1 MPKSTGRPETQNP
14 MTRRFR
20 SLAVV
25 LFLAAIPAAKA
36 QQRAAVTDY
45 LPATPST
52 QQFWSTEN
60 KINFSILTGQVA
72 VDAITTQRGLNQ
84 GLREANPL
92 MRPLVSKGIA
102 GQTTAS
108 ALGFGAGL
116 GTVYLLHVMHHY
128 RAERITMRLI
138 LAGEG
143 AIVAHNIALLR

>member
-1 MPKSTGRPETQNP
+1 M
-14 MTRRFR
+14 MRRISSF
-20 SLAVV
+20 LVV
-25 LFLAAIPAAKA
+25 GLFLAAMPAAKG
-36 QQRAAVTDY
+36 QERAVVTDY

-52 QQFWSTEN
+52 QKYWSTEN
-60 KINFSILTGQVA
+60 KINFSILAAQVA
-72 VDAITTQRGLNQ
+72 ADAITTQRGLNQ

-92 MRPLVSKGIA
+92 MRPLVTRGVV

-108 ALGFGAGL
+108 ALSFGAGL

-143 AIVAHNIALLR
+143 AIVARNIALLR

>member
-1 MPKSTGRPETQNP
+1 MMHRISS
-14 MTRRFR
+14 F
-20 SLAVV
+20 LVV
-25 LFLAAIPAAKA
+25 GLFLAAMPAARG
-36 QQRAAVTDY
+36 QERAVITDY

-52 QQFWSTEN
+52 QKFWSTEN
-60 KINFSILTGQVA
+60 KINFSILAAQVA
-72 VDAITTQRGLNQ
+72 ADAITTQRGLTQ
-84 GLREANPL
+84 GFREANPL
-92 MRPLVSKGIA
+92 MRPLVTRGVA

-128 RAERITMRLI
+128 HAERITMRLI

>member
-1 MPKSTGRPETQNP
+1 M
-14 MTRRFR
+14 MRRISSF
-20 SLAVV
+20 LVV
-25 LFLAAIPAAKA
+25 GLFLAAMPAAKG
-36 QQRAAVTDY
+36 QERAVVTDY

-52 QQFWSTEN
+52 QKYWSTEN
-60 KINFSILTGQVA
+60 KINFSILAAQVA
-72 VDAITTQRGLNQ
+72 ADAITTQRGLNQ

-92 MRPLVSKGIA
+92 MRPLVTRGVV

-108 ALGFGAGL
+108 ALSFGAGL

>member
-1 MPKSTGRPETQNP
+1 MAKSTGRPETQNP
-14 MTRRFR
+14 MTHRFR

-36 QQRAAVTDY
+36 QQRAVVTDY
-45 LPATPST
+45 LPPAPST
-52 QQFWSTEN
+52 QKFWSTEN
-60 KINFSILTGQVA
+60 KINFTILAGQITA
-72 VDAITTQRGLNQ
+72 DAITTQRGLNQ

-92 MRPLVSKGIA
+92 MRPLVSRGIA

-116 GTVYLLHVMHHY
+116 GTVYLLHAMRHY

>member
-1 MPKSTGRPETQNP
+1 M
-14 MTRRFR
+14 MRRISSF
-20 SLAVV
+20 LVV
-25 LFLAAIPAAKA
+25 GLFLAAMPAAKG
-36 QQRAAVTDY
+36 QERAVVTDY

-52 QQFWSTEN
+52 QKKYWSTEN
-60 KINFSILTGQVA
+60 KINFSILAAQVA
-72 VDAITTQRGLNQ
+72 ADAITTQRGLNQ

-92 MRPLVSKGIA
+92 MRPLVTRGVV

-108 ALGFGAGL
+108 ALSFGAGL

-143 AIVAHNIALLR
+143 AIVARNIALLR

>member
-1 MPKSTGRPETQNP
+1 M
-14 MTRRFR
+14 MRRISSF
-20 SLAVV
+20 LVV
-25 LFLAAIPAAKA
+25 GLFLAAMPAAKG
-36 QQRAAVTDY
+36 QERAVVTDY

-52 QQFWSTEN
+52 KKYWSTEN
-60 KINFSILTGQVA
+60 KINFSILAAQVA
-72 VDAITTQRGLNQ
+72 ADAITTQRGLNQ

-92 MRPLVSKGIA
+92 MRPLVTRGVV

-108 ALGFGAGL
+108 ALSFGAGL

>member
-1 MPKSTGRPETQNP
+1 M
-14 MTRRFR
+14 MRRISSF
-20 SLAVV
+20 LVV
-25 LFLAAIPAAKA
+25 GLFLAAMPAAKS
-36 QQRAAVTDY
+36 QERAVVTDY

-52 QQFWSTEN
+52 QKFWSTEN
-60 KINFSILTGQVA
+60 KINFSILAAQVA
-72 VDAITTQRGLNQ
+72 ADAITTQRGLNQ
-84 GLREANPL
+84 GFREANPL
-92 MRPLVSKGIA
+92 MRPLVTRGVA

-143 AIVAHNIALLR
+143 TIVAHNIALLR

>member
-1 MPKSTGRPETQNP
+1 M
-14 MTRRFR
+14 MRRISSF
-20 SLAVV
+20 LVV
-25 LFLAAIPAAKA
+25 GLFLAARPAAKG
-36 QQRAAVTDY
+36 QERAVVTDY

-52 QQFWSTEN
+52 QKYWSTEN
-60 KINFSILTGQVA
+60 KINFSILAAQVA
-72 VDAITTQRGLNQ
+72 ADAITTQRGLNQ

-92 MRPLVSKGIA
+92 MRPLVTRGVV

-108 ALGFGAGL
+108 ALRFGAGL

>member
-1 MPKSTGRPETQNP
+1 MHRISS
-14 MTRRFR
+14 F
-20 SLAVV
+20 LVV
-25 LFLAAIPAAKA
+25 GLFLAAMPAARG
-36 QQRAAVTDY
+36 QERAVITDY

-52 QQFWSTEN
+52 QKFWSTEN
-60 KINFSILTGQVA
+60 KINFSILAAQVA
-72 VDAITTQRGLNQ
+72 ADAITTQRGLTQ
-84 GLREANPL
+84 GFREANPL
-92 MRPLVSKGIA
+92 MRPLVTRGVA

-128 RAERITMRLI
+128 HAERITMRLI

>member
-25 LFLAAIPAAKA
+25 LFLAAMPAAKA

-108 ALGFGAGL
+108 ALG
-116 GTVYLLHVMHHY
+116 
-128 RAERITMRLI
+128 
-138 LAGEG
+138 
-143 AIVAHNIALLR
+143 

>member
-1 MPKSTGRPETQNP
+1 M
-14 MTRRFR
+14 MRRISSF
-20 SLAVV
+20 LCVG
-25 LFLAAIPAAKA
+25 LFLAAMPAAKG
-36 QQRAAVTDY
+36 QERAVVTDY

-52 QQFWSTEN
+52 QKYWSTEN
-60 KINFSILTGQVA
+60 KINFSILAAQVA
-72 VDAITTQRGLNQ
+72 ADAITTQRGLNQ

-92 MRPLVSKGIA
+92 MRPLVTRGVV

-108 ALGFGAGL
+108 ALSFGAGL

>member
-1 MPKSTGRPETQNP
+1 M
-14 MTRRFR
+14 RRISSF
-20 SLAVV
+20 LVV
-25 LFLAAIPAAKA
+25 GLFLAAMPAAKG
-36 QQRAAVTDY
+36 QERAVVTDY

-52 QQFWSTEN
+52 QKYWSTEN
-60 KINFSILTGQVA
+60 KINFSILAAQVA
-72 VDAITTQRGLNQ
+72 ADAITTQRGLNQ

-92 MRPLVSKGIA
+92 MRPLVTRGVV

-108 ALGFGAGL
+108 ALSFGAGL